1 MQIQINN
8 GYMGIAEELN
18 APVAPVGSVW
28 LTAMK
33 EHPELELW
41 QADGSHPTELG
52 TYLAACVFYAVIFHE
67 SPDGL
72 TYRAGLSR
80 EDARIIQILVSKTVV
95 KVP

>member
-1 MQIQINN
+1 MQIQINKR
-8 GYMGIAEELN
+8 YMGIAEELN
-18 APVAPVGSVW
+18 VPVAPVGSGW
-28 LTAMK
+28 LPAMK

-52 TYLAACVFYAVIFHE
+52 TYLADCVFYTVIFHE

-72 TYRAGLSR
+72 MYRAGVAR

-95 KVP
+95 NVP